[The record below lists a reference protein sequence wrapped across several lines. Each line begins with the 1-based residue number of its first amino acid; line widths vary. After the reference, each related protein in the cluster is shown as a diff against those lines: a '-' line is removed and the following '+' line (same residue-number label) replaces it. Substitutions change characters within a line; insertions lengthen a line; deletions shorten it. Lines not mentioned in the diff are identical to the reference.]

1 MATYSFFPDGSA
13 NNCNVSVSTDAD
25 QHPGVPTEA
34 NILAMAFISLSLA
47 RRDGYGQAS
56 GLDSVGDMH
65 RR

>member
-1 MATYSFFPDGSA
+1 MATSSFSPDGSA
-13 NNCNVSVSTDAD
+13 NCNVSVSTDAD

-34 NILAMAFISLSLA
+34 NLLAFISLSLA
-47 RRDGYGQAS
+47 RRDRYGQAS